1 MNVKNISVGLLFLLV
16 VCLSAQAMQTLFSY
30 VKASPYGDEVLIQW
44 QTQDESN
51 IQSFEIERKSDE
63 SIDYK
68 RIGRLDAKGR
78 GSVYT
83 YIDNGAFYKGEK
95 GTQFTYRL
103 RGVGTSNQ
111 LYSPTITITHEVS
124 SVRKS
129 WGMIKEL
136 FR

>member
-1 MNVKNISVGLLFLLV
+1 MAQRYSLSLLLLAV
-16 VCLSAQAMQTLFSY
+16 SCVTAVAMQSLFSY

-63 SIDYK
+63 AMDYK
-68 RIGRLDAKGR
+68 KIGRIDAKGR
-78 GSVYT
+78 GGVYT
-83 YIDNGAFYKGEK
+83 YIDNGAFYKTEK
-95 GTQFTYRL
+95 ATQFTYRL
-103 RGVGTSNQ
+103 KGVGNGTQ